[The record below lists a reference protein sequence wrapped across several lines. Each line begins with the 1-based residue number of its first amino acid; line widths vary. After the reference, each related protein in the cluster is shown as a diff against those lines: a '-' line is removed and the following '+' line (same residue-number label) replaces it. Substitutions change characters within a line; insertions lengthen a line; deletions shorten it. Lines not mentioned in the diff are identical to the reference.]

1 MEGYGT
7 WEDLKE
13 RVMEAAPRVAE
24 EKGLRAFNVSDLAR
38 ELGMEDTQ
46 GRRQLSIVVQQLVD
60 EGRLRSNPGLSK
72 GLSMGS
78 G

>member
-13 RVMEAAPRVAE
+13 RVMDAAPKLAE
-24 EKGLRAFNVSDLAR
+24 ESDMQAFTLVELAR
-38 ELGMEDTQ
+38 ELNMDDT
-46 GRRQLSIVVQQLVD
+46 RERWQLSTAVNQLAN
-60 EGRLRSNPGLSK
+60 EGRLRRYPGLSK
-72 GLSMGS
+72 EIAIGS